1 MARGLKFRIYEI
13 EGLYY
18 PCSENKGADQLR
30 GYRQAD
36 LRLCFRTELICAF
49 VFAYAKSRF
58 SHDEA
63 QLKLFRIPK
72 ISYYLDSKSGI
83 ANGKGADQQTAGCVG

>member
-1 MARGLKFRIYEI
+1 M

-30 GYRQAD
+30 GK
-36 LRLCFRTELICAF
+36 LICVF

-58 SHDEA
+58 SRDEA
-63 QLKLFRIPK
+63 QLSFKY
-72 ISYYLDSKSGI
+72 ISHILTQDDLKNGRVGIVAREKFNHMATTITTIIYYS
-83 ANGKGADQQTAGCVG
+83 CY

>member
-1 MARGLKFRIYEI
+1 MARGLKFRIKVD

-18 PCSENKGADQLR
+18 PCSENKGADQF
-30 GYRQAD
+30 AV
-36 LRLCFRTELICAF
+36 TAKLICAF

-63 QLKLFRIPK
+63 QM
-72 ISYYLDSKSGI
+72 KSG
-83 ANGKGADQQTAGCVG
+83 KKRGCNITRFSGNLCPVCITINLFI